1 MPKWRSKTTHK
12 ISGLILPAIAPV
24 SLGSNLSAWVA
35 AITAYNYPILML
47 GLKIAPALAAG
58 CTVVVLP
65 SPQTPLTTLL
75 FGKLLR
81 QAGVPDGVVNIV
93 VGAEGRRSRAY

>member
-1 MPKWRSKTTHK
+1 M
-12 ISGLILPAIAPV
+12 AIQDHTQD
-24 SLGSNLSAWVA
+24 LGSDLAGDSASIVRQQPVGVVA